1 MVVDSVPVVVVVV
14 DPVVLVLLTVVVVV
28 VSVNVV
34 FVTVVVVPVPVVV
47 LVPVVVD
54 TVVVVDVV
62 EVSVVVDVVH
72 EPQSTG
78 QRSRSGRSNTV
89 MPQSDFAARKMVQF
103 DGSYIPLHIP
113 VVVVAVTVVVLVVAH
128 TPTNFTAGP
137 NVVLTFPRSSSTITF
152 SAAVCIDKLSSSVL
166 SSVYWSQLSS
176 PAKPIA
182 ITTEP
187 LTMLDTTKLLLSIA
201 KLNRLCKRAARLE
214 KYST

>member
-1 MVVDSVPVVVVVV
+1 MVDSVPVVVVVV

-34 FVTVVVVPVPVVV
+34 FVTVVVVAVPVVV
-47 LVPVVVD
+47 LVPVVV
-54 TVVVVDVV
+54 VNVV

-103 DGSYIPLHIP
+103 DGSYMPLHIP